1 MKKTLIAMAA
11 LAATGAF
18 AQNVTVY
25 GRLDAGY
32 AATTTTNGNVDTK
45 SSGVQSHNSV
55 SSMWGLKGSED
66 LGGGMNAFFILE
78 QDIYPANGNVGVT
91 GAAGGAGVSSSAVST
106 TTSKVATEVGF
117 NRTALIG
124 ASGGFG
130 TLAFGRDYV
139 PTFKVIA
146 ATDVNSLS
154 RISTVQLA
162 NGSGNSSQP
171 NLVFYSTPDISGF
184 KVNVA
189 YGNQDTSVSSA
200 AGETS
205 LKITNVSGTYANG
218 PLYIGIA
225 TGTNEDK
232 KNGAGNGTFTIGS
245 GAALTG
251 IDKTTGTVL
260 GAAYDFGKAK
270 LTANMI
276 TSKSS
281 VAAIDYETAENNI
294 GVSVPMG
301 KATLVAQYGMNKI
314 KITNAAEDY
323 TGTDWVLGADYA
335 LSARTAVF
343 LKTGTYGKLSGNGAD
358 LKTVSTAFGIKTT
371 F

>member
-32 AATTTTNGNVDTK
+32 AMTTTTAGGVDTK
-45 SSGVQSHNSV
+45 NSGVQSHNSV

-91 GAAGGAGVSSSAVST
+91 GAAGGVGVSSSTVST
-106 TTSKVATEVGF
+106 STSKVATEVGF

-130 TLAFGRDYV
+130 TVAFGRDYV

-154 RISTVQLA
+154 RISTIQLA
-162 NGSGNSSQP
+162 NPSGNSSQP

-184 KVNVA
+184 KLNVA
-189 YGNQDTSVSSA
+189 YGNQDKTVSTQA
-200 AGETS
+200 ETS
-205 LKITNVSGTYANG
+205 LKITNVSATYANG
-218 PLYIGIA
+218 PLYIGVG
-225 TGTNEDK
+225 TGTNEDIS
-232 KNGAGNGTFTIGS
+232 NGAGNGSFTFGTS
-245 GAALTG
+245 ASPVTG
-251 IDKTTGTVL
+251 IQKTTGTVL
-260 GAAYDFGKAK
+260 AAAYDFGRAK
-270 LTANMI
+270 LTGNMI
-276 TSKSS
+276 TSKSTLATS
-281 VAAIDYETAENNI
+281 EFETTENNI

-301 KATLVAQYGMNKI
+301 KVTLVGQYGMNKL
-314 KITNAAEDY
+314 KVQGAAEDY